1 MKLFL
6 KWASA
11 FALCVILTIALSGS
25 GVTSAAYSTIQNAG
39 SSVTQR
45 PTMNFVSGC
54 TPADNSGANRTDITC
69 SGGSALNIGINGGGT
84 STPTTLQLQQGS
96 GCTITSAGSSTLT
109 ITIACGGGG
118 GTSVHHQYFMAAGAD
133 TGGATR
139 MMNVNSGV
147 NGTQL
152 ANVPFGILGTF
163 GFGGGGLAGVEV
175 NLPSTWT
182 GSITMD
188 VDAMT
193 STNDTGNFSLQ
204 PEYFCIGN
212 GYDLGASPSYTTGS
226 AVSVAAPGGGGTG
239 FYREK
244 ISLTLSGISCSAG
257 NSIFLAVTRPVA
269 DTYLHSIYILG
280 FDVGIT
286 Y

>member
-1 MKLFL
+1 MKWL
-6 KWASA
+6 SA
-11 FALCVILTIALSGS
+11 FFLVLILTIALSGS
-25 GVTSAAYSTIQNAG
+25 GVTSAAYNTIQNAG

-45 PTMNFVSGC
+45 PTMNFTGGGC
-54 TPADNSGANRTDITC
+54 TPSDDSGNNRTTVNC
-69 SGGSALNIGINGGGT
+69 SGGGSALNIGINGGST
-84 STPTTLQLQQGS
+84 TTPTTLQLQEGT
-96 GCTITSAGSSTLT
+96 GCTITSAGTTTLT

-133 TGGATR
+133 TGGASR
-139 MMNVNSGV
+139 MMNVNGSV
-147 NGTQL
+147 NGVQL
-152 ANVPFGILGTF
+152 AATPLGILGAF

-175 NLPSTWT
+175 NLPSSWT

-188 VDAMT
+188 VDAST

-204 PEYFCIGN
+204 PEYFCIPN
-212 GYDLGASPSYTTGS
+212 GYDLGGSPSYTTGS